1 MTDKIKPEF
10 NNQAAHEPNDA
21 FAPAENNRSTP
32 AKENIGQAEEKDT
45 TKQTGTVHQPPKSE
59 KEKASQEFKSF
70 EEQFIKFFE
79 DFQKW
84 CDKTNKD
91 FANWLDRT
99 GPKLDKTLQKHGK
112 ALSKL
117 MVKTALVLA
126 ALTAQVKKETHEP
139 ELGDTKVKTTW
150 TASTLGLPG
159 LAIDSEDGK
168 IIDVRMPLAETAN
181 ELVRDELPNIDKV
194 HEPEPIKNGAW
205 KTTRELLRD
214 NSAQK
219 PETSLYEAE
228 ETKDITALQ
237 IAVATPET
245 SEHKTEGTKD
255 ISSLQTQALKHL
267 KNSKPR

>member
-1 MTDKIKPEF
+1 M
-10 NNQAAHEPNDA
+10 
-21 FAPAENNRSTP
+21 
-32 AKENIGQAEEKDT
+32 
-45 TKQTGTVHQPPKSE
+45 
-59 KEKASQEFKSF
+59 
-70 EEQFIKFFE
+70 
-79 DFQKW
+79 
-84 CDKTNKD
+84 
-91 FANWLDRT
+91 
-99 GPKLDKTLQKHGK
+99 
-112 ALSKL
+112 
-117 MVKTALVLA
+117 
-126 ALTAQVKKETHEP
+126 
-139 ELGDTKVKTTW
+139 
-150 TASTLGLPG
+150 
-159 LAIDSEDGK
+159 
-168 IIDVRMPLAETAN
+168 
-181 ELVRDELPNIDKV
+181 PNIDKV